1 MSKKEN
7 NKYFV
12 PVEVT
17 RIQPH
22 NWLNIKTY
30 EYKLYADSSETKF
43 TKIKFIDINGLIIGE
58 HMPTKL
64 HTVYDKAAMQ
74 VKSSTVKV
82 VSEIK
87 NVVDSVADIAVAA
100 GSEMKDDAVKTAGA
114 AIGLFGKIKNYAKD
128 KLKKED
134 ITVLTVTEVIETPPA
149 EKDTNIN

>member
-22 NWLNIKTY
+22 GWLDIKTY
-30 EYKLYADSSETKF
+30 EYKLYADSTETKF

-64 HTVYDKAAMQ
+64 HTVYDKAALQ

-100 GSEMKDDAVKTAGA
+100 ASEMKDDASKTAGIA
-114 AIGLFGKIKNYAKD
+114 VGLFGKIKNYAKD
-128 KLKKED
+128 KLKKEEA
-134 ITVLTVTEVIETPPA
+134 IVVIETTPPPA
-149 EKDTNIN
+149 KDIDIN

>member
-7 NKYFV
+7 NKYFL

-22 NWLNIKTY
+22 SWLDIKTY
-30 EYKLYADSSETKF
+30 EYKLYSESSETKF
-43 TKIKFIDINGLIIGE
+43 TKIKFIDVNGFIIGE

-64 HTVYDKAAMQ
+64 HTVYDKAALQ

-100 GSEMKDDAVKTAGA
+100 ASEMKDDASKTAGIA
-114 AIGLFGKIKNYAKD
+114 VGLFGKMKNFAKD
-128 KLKKED
+128 KFKKEK
-134 ITVLTVTEVIETPPA
+134 IEVVEQPA
-149 EKDTNIN
+149 TKDTDIN